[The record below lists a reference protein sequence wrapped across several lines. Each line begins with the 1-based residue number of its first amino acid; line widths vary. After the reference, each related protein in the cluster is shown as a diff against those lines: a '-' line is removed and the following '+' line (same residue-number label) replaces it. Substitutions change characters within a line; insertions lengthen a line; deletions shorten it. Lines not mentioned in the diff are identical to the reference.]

1 MIASSIL
8 SNILDVTVA
17 RRCANAAFQ
26 WYAHGRSRTLDQI
39 SIADMQTKALLK
51 LVDFASDTRF
61 GRDHGFKH
69 IRSIADYRQRV
80 PLREY
85 DAFWSEYWQGHYPD
99 MENVTWPGQIP
110 WFALSS
116 GTTSGTTK
124 YIPVS
129 RAMMASNKK
138 AALTTLAWHQNHHRQ
153 SKLFAGKMF
162 FLGGSTALQELGSN
176 GLVLAGDLSGIAA
189 CEAPAMFK
197 AFTFPPHDIAFHS
210 DWETKVQLLAERSAK
225 LPITMISGVPSWL
238 LVLFDRLRETTGKAT
253 ITEIWPELEL
263 VIHGGTSFEPYRS
276 LFKKIVGSDAV
287 QFLETYPA
295 SEGFVA
301 AEDPRYDRLR
311 VIPDHNIFF
320 EFVPVEELRH
330 SNPTRHSLS
339 EVAPGVQYA
348 VVLTTCAG
356 LWSYVIGDTVC
367 FESCDPPLLRFTGRT
382 RQSLSAFGEHLIG
395 EEIEKAVS
403 RAAELSAATVSDF
416 NVGPVFPIDGTGP
429 GYHHFLVEFVDPP
442 AERDEFSRRIDETLC
457 QYNEDYQAHRRGNVG
472 MQSPK
477 VSIVRRGGFAR
488 WMQSKGK
495 LGGQHKVPRIDNT
508 GLLTFQIANW
518 FESNR
523 MFE

>member
-1 MIASSIL
+1 MNTSSVL
-8 SNILDVTVA
+8 SNILDMTCA
-17 RRCANAAFQ
+17 RRCADAAFQ
-26 WYAHGRSRTLDQI
+26 WYATSRTRKLDHI
-39 SIADMQTKALLK
+39 SIAKTQTETLLK
-51 LVDFASDTRF
+51 LVDYASDTQF
-61 GRDHGFKH
+61 GREHDFKR
-69 IRSIADYRQRV
+69 IRSLADYRERV

-129 RAMMASNKK
+129 RAMMASNQK
-138 AALTTLAWHQNHHRQ
+138 AALTALAWHQNQHQKSR
-153 SKLFAGKMF
+153 LFSGKMF
-162 FLGGSTALQELGSN
+162 FLGGSTALEELGSRD
-176 GLVLAGDLSGIAA
+176 LVLAGDLSGIAA
-189 CEAPAMFK
+189 REAPSLLR
-197 AFTFPPHDIAFHS
+197 AFAFPPHDIAFHS
-210 DWETKVQLLAERSAK
+210 DWETKVQLLADRSAN

-238 LVLFDRLRETTGKAT
+238 LVLFDRLRKTTGKAT
-253 ITEIWPELEL
+253 ISEIWPELQL

-276 LFKKIVGSDAV
+276 LFKKIIGNDAV
-287 QFLETYPA
+287 RFLETYPA

-301 AEDPRYDRLR
+301 AEDLRYGRLR

-320 EFVPVEELRH
+320 EFVPVDELQQA
-330 SNPTRHSLS
+330 NPTRHSLA
-339 EVAPGVQYA
+339 EVVPGVQYA
-348 VVLTTCAG
+348 IVLTTCAG
-356 LWSYVIGDTVC
+356 LWSYVLGDTVC
-367 FESCDPPLLRFTGRT
+367 FESRDPALMRFTGRT

-403 RAAELSAATVSDF
+403 RAAELSSATVSDF

-442 AERDEFSRRIDETLC
+442 AECHEFSRRIDEALC
-457 QYNEDYQAHRRGNVG
+457 EFNEDYRAHRSGNVG

-477 VSIVRRGGFAR
+477 VSIVRRGGFAG

-508 GLLTFQIANW
+508 GQLTWQIANW
-518 FESNR
+518 FESNE
-523 MFE
+523 FIE